1 MKKLFLFILLAI
13 HCVLYAQEKWAINFY
28 NETAN
33 HEVFIY
39 ADNEEYMPMSAKF
52 KFKLENL
59 TSSLANDEIVI
70 IPARSKHFL
79 LATIKP
85 TKLNTANKFEYS
97 TTFNFG
103 NVLQE
108 KFDAEFIYSLPF
120 EEGKTHLVFQGY
132 NGKLS
137 HKDQFALDFNLK
149 SGSKV
154 FAARGGIVVEV
165 VNVHDKNCADI
176 SCAKYNNRILIM
188 HKDGTFGEYS
198 HLQHLGTFVEKG
210 DIVEQNQEIG
220 FSGNTGYSSGPHLH
234 FAVFINRID
243 GKRTFIKTLFKTSDS
258 EGQFL
263 EEGKSYTKQL
273 H

>member
-1 MKKLFLFILLAI
+1 MKKLFLFLFLAVE
-13 HCVLYAQEKWAINFY
+13 CVVHAQEKWEINFY

-33 HEVFIY
+33 HEVSIY

-52 KFKLENL
+52 NFKLENL
-59 TSSLANDEIVI
+59 KSSLSNDEIVV

-85 TKLNTANKFEYS
+85 TKLNSANMFEYS
-97 TTFNFG
+97 TTYNFG
-103 NVLQE
+103 NVLQDR
-108 KFDAEFIYSLPF
+108 FDAEFIYSLPF
-120 EEGKTHLVFQGY
+120 EQGKKQLVFQGY

-149 SGSKV
+149 AGSKV
-154 FAARGGIVVEV
+154 LAARGGIVVEV
-165 VNVHDKNCADI
+165 VNVHDKNCADS

-188 HKDGTFGEYS
+188 HEDGTFGEYS
-198 HLQHLGTFVEKG
+198 HLQHLGTLVEKG

-243 GKRTFIKTLFKTSDS
+243 GKRTYIKTLFKTSDS

-263 EEGKSYTKQL
+263 VEGKSYTKQL
-273 H
+273 L

>member
-1 MKKLFLFILLAI
+1 MKRILLLILLAI
-13 HCVLYAQEKWAINFY
+13 HCVLYAQEKWEINFY

-33 HEVFIY
+33 HEVSIF

-52 KFKLENL
+52 NFKLENL
-59 TSSLANDEIVI
+59 TSSLSNDEIVV
-70 IPARSKHFL
+70 IPARTKKFL

-85 TKLNTANKFEYS
+85 TKLKTANKFEYS

-108 KFDAEFIYSLPF
+108 KFDADFIYSLPY
-120 EEGKTHLVFQGY
+120 EQGKTQLVFQGY
-132 NGKLS
+132 NGRLS
-137 HKDQFALDFNLK
+137 HKNEFALDFNLK
-149 SGSKV
+149 NGSKV
-154 FAARGGIVVEV
+154 LAARGGIVVEV
-165 VNVHDKNCADI
+165 VNIHNKNCANI

-188 HKDGTFGEYS
+188 HSDGTFGEYS
-198 HLQHLGTFVEKG
+198 HLQHLGNLVEKG
-210 DIVEQNQEIG
+210 GIVEQNQEIG
-220 FSGNTGYSSGPHLH
+220 LSGNTGYSSGPHLH

-263 EEGKSYTKQL
+263 KEGKNYTKNY
-273 H
+273 